1 MAQEVANDPSRRTF
15 LAVAGVGAAGVAA
28 ASVVAPRLFSG
39 SGSTAAPSTGEVMG
53 GVTALPS
60 DASGSLVAVVKDVQ
74 NGLVSVLVGEH
85 EVIVRDR
92 ELVARLATAAKKA
105 GR

>member
-1 MAQEVANDPSRRTF
+1 MAQELTNDPSRRTF
-15 LAVAGVGAAGVAA
+15 LAVAGVGAAGIAA

-39 SGSTAAPSTGEVMG
+39 SDSSAAPSTGDI
-53 GVTALPS
+53 TALPH